1 MAKNDINSKPYDE
14 ATTLKLDIFRKCFR
28 EWLPVFI
35 YDPSV
40 SNLYIYDMFAGSG
53 HDSNGNMG
61 SPLILLD
68 EAKGKEC
75 RYCNFLSKNQN
86 KKVIFGFNEKEYQKV
101 EQLKKTKDAYLAE
114 CRENCEHD
122 ECVYYKNIH
131 CQSQTFDQILQN
143 SRFNDILKSK
153 SYAKFIL
160 LDQYGFSQITDDV
173 FLKLFFKHCFN
184 DAPKDIEVYSM
195 DRETVCQSYIE
206 ANNLSKAQKKRLGRN
221 DFKIYTNEGIYI
233 VESKILDPDISK
245 CQFSAIRK
253 KTRGNHHDL
262 TGKRNKRTFPA
273 RIGLR
278 TGRSRL

>member
-131 CQSQTFDQILQN
+131 CQSQTFDQILLN

-173 FLKLFFKHCFN
+173 FLKLVNSPLTDFIFFISSSFVKRFKEHPN
-184 DAPKDIEVYSM
+184 ITKYLD
-195 DRETVCQSYIE
+195 T
-206 ANNLSKAQKKRLGRN
+206 KKMH
-221 DFKIYTNEGIYI
+221 FE
-233 VESKILDPDISK
+233 ESKPKECHRIIADYFRNLVDSK
-245 CQFSAIRK
+245 KEYYI
-253 KTRGNHHDL
+253 HHF
-262 TGKRNKRTFPA
+262 T
-273 RIGLR
+273 I
-278 TGRSRL
+278 